1 MAKPVGTGTF
11 SNLGHTQAFEAVNV
25 IRRRCANFHLGPGQK
40 MTPHHEA
47 EYMTATVSR
56 SSDSRNSLAR
66 GSGPY
71 MCVHPEEEDNAC
83 QPAKRS
89 TRGKASPK
97 KSQYSIRSRS
107 KN

>member
-25 IRRRCANFHLGPGQK
+25 IRRRCANFHLGRGAQK

-47 EYMTATVSR
+47 EYMTATGSR

-71 MCVHPEEEDNAC
+71 MCVVGAVGCPPQKEDH
-83 QPAKRS
+83 
-89 TRGKASPK
+89 TWV
-97 KSQYSIRSRS
+97 SRPV
-107 KN
+107 